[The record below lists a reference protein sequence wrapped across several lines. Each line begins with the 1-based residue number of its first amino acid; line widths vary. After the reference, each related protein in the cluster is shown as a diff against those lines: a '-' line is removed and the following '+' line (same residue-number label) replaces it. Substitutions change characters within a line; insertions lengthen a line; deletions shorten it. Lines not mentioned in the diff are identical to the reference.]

1 MPVAAWIALASVVF
15 GMSMQAAVFAFF
27 VGRLTERV
35 ATLER
40 EAKREA
46 GLSDKVTRL
55 EVQMENAIKE
65 MESVNRTLQ
74 GVNRQLA
81 TIATNKLGFHLE
93 GS

>member
-1 MPVAAWIALASVVF
+1 MPPSAWIALGGLFF
-15 GMSMQAAVFAFF
+15 GMAVQGALFAFF
-27 VGRLTERV
+27 MGRQSERI

-46 GLSDKVTRL
+46 GLSEKVVRL

-65 MESVNRTLQ
+65 MESINRTLQ

-81 TIATNKLGFHLE
+81 TIATHKLAFHPE
-93 GS
+93 G